1 MERQGIHELSAA
13 YALHALDVEEER
25 AYEDHLAHCAAC
37 RDEVA
42 SFQEVA
48 GQMAY
53 AVEAPA
59 PPADL
64 RTRIL
69 DRARAERATVVPLRR
84 RWAFPVAA
92 TAAVAAS
99 LTAVGVGSWAASLS
113 SRLEDERA
121 ANARSAQ
128 VFELSGAQGSLVVTP
143 SGEATL
149 IVKDLRRAPQ
159 GKTYEAWVIQGE
171 VAQPAGIFPGG
182 GPTAFVLSRP
192 VPPGGTVAV
201 TLEVAGGVDRPTTR
215 PLFSAE
221 SA

>member
-13 YALHALDVEEER
+13 YALHALDAEEER
-25 AYEDHLAHCAAC
+25 AYEDHLAHCAEC
-37 RDEVA
+37 LDEVA

-59 PPADL
+59 PPAHL
-64 RTRIL
+64 RVRIL

-92 TAAVAAS
+92 AAAVAAS
-99 LTAVGVGSWAASLS
+99 LTAVGVGIWAASLS

-128 VFELSGAQGSLVVTP
+128 VFELAGAQGSLVVTP

-149 IVKDLRRAPQ
+149 IVKDLGRAPQ

-171 VAQPAGIFPGG
+171 VVKPAGTFPGG
-182 GPTAFVLSRP
+182 EPTAFVLSRP
-192 VPPGGTVAV
+192 VPRGTTVAV

-215 PLFSAE
+215 PLFSVE